1 LFFIATL
8 TGNSTCPQPAG
19 GEVSL
24 KSALKLV
31 KRCLKKVL
39 GNAKLS
45 YEELESVLIE
55 TEGVLNSRPLTYLY
69 DELTKAPLTPS
80 HLVIGHRLLDQ
91 SPVGTCEH
99 TDQAKKIF
107 GRTPRPLQ
115 ESMEE
120 RISD

>member
-1 LFFIATL
+1 M
-8 TGNSTCPQPAG
+8 
-19 GEVSL
+19 
-24 KSALKLV
+24 
-31 KRCLKKVL
+31 L